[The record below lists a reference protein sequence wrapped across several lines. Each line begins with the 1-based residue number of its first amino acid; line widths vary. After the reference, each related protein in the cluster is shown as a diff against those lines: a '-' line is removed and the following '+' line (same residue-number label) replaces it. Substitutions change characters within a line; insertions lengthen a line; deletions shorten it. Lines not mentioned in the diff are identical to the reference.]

1 MKRLLVL
8 LVVAAAVVLLA
19 VRGPAL
25 LLGPGWTYTAELPD
39 AAGIRAGDE
48 VRVAGIAVGE
58 VVDVAAHE
66 DRVHVELRLD
76 RDVPL
81 TEDTRSEVK
90 LATLLGTRYLALTPG
105 TGVPLDGGDRL
116 ALEHAYGSYT
126 LERFWLDNARVVGE
140 LDLPAIS
147 RAIDVLATDL
157 NGRPASNRAAIDGL
171 AELASIV
178 TERDGQISRLLEVTR
193 SVTDDVVAQR
203 RQLLQLVTRGDRVL
217 QMVEQRKEA
226 IDALLRDSRAV
237 VDRLAT
243 MARRNRAP
251 MRQSLRDLRR
261 VLGVL
266 AEHRDDLARTLE
278 LADPA
283 LRLYVNSAGDGP
295 WLGVNSPYFIFP
307 DSWVCRMTEDIGC

>member
-1 MKRLLVL
+1 MRRLLVFV
-8 LVVAAAVVLLA
+8 VVAAAVVLIA
-19 VRGPAL
+19 VRGPSL

-39 AAGIRAGDE
+39 AAGIRTGDE
-48 VRVAGIAVGE
+48 VRVAGITVGE
-58 VVDVAAHE
+58 VVDVAAHR
-66 DRVHVELRLD
+66 DRVHVDFRLD

-90 LATLLGTRYLALTPG
+90 LATLLGMRYLALTPG
-105 TGVPLDGGDRL
+105 KGSRLDSGARL
-116 ALEHAYGSYT
+116 SLEHAYGSYT
-126 LERFWLDNARVVGE
+126 LERFWLDNSDTIAE

-157 NGRPASNRAAIDGL
+157 NGRPPSTRAAIDGL
-171 AELASIV
+171 AELATIV
-178 TERDGQISRLLEVTR
+178 TERDSQIARLLAVTR

-203 RQLLQLVTRGDRVL
+203 RQLMQLVTRGDQVL
-217 QMVEQRKEA
+217 QMVEDRKEA

-237 VDRLAT
+237 VDQLAS

-251 MRQSLRDLRR
+251 VRAALHDLRG

-283 LRLYVNSAGDGP
+283 MRLYVNSAGDGP
-295 WLGVNSPYFIFP
+295 WLGVNAPYFIFP
-307 DSWVCRMTEDIGC
+307 DSWVCRMQEDIGC